1 MKTFQLKILK
11 FITDLFLRINLFTYY
26 VFLCTAISFKKKTL
40 NDMNKK
46 KLYKRPMKEE
56 KVASR
61 LNEIVIF
68 SRFLLVNLFLHAFH
82 FSSNKADLE
91 FNSATSKLYKLHGK
105 QRVRLFVITW
115 IACIQTQMT

>member
-1 MKTFQLKILK
+1 
-11 FITDLFLRINLFTYY
+11 
-26 VFLCTAISFKKKTL
+26 
-40 NDMNKK
+40 
-46 KLYKRPMKEE
+46 MKEE

-68 SRFLLVNLFLHAFH
+68 SRFLLINLFLHAFH

-105 QRVRLFVITW
+105 QRI
-115 IACIQTQMT
+115 

>member
-1 MKTFQLKILK
+1 MKTFQLKLLK

-68 SRFLLVNLFLHAFH
+68 SRFLLINLFLHAFY
-82 FSSNKADLE
+82 FSSNKADL
-91 FNSATSKLYKLHGK
+91 
-105 QRVRLFVITW
+105 
-115 IACIQTQMT
+115 

>member
-1 MKTFQLKILK
+1 
-11 FITDLFLRINLFTYY
+11 
-26 VFLCTAISFKKKTL
+26 
-40 NDMNKK
+40 
-46 KLYKRPMKEE
+46 MKEE

-68 SRFLLVNLFLHAFH
+68 SRFLLINLFLHAFH

-91 FNSATSKLYKLHGK
+91 FNSATSKLYKLYGK
-105 QRVRLFVITW
+105 QRVLRLFVITW

>member
-1 MKTFQLKILK
+1 
-11 FITDLFLRINLFTYY
+11 
-26 VFLCTAISFKKKTL
+26 
-40 NDMNKK
+40 
-46 KLYKRPMKEE
+46 MKEE

-68 SRFLLVNLFLHAFH
+68 SRFLLINLFLHH

>member
-1 MKTFQLKILK
+1 
-11 FITDLFLRINLFTYY
+11 
-26 VFLCTAISFKKKTL
+26 
-40 NDMNKK
+40 MNKK

-68 SRFLLVNLFLHAFH
+68 CRFLLINLFLHAFH

-91 FNSATSKLYKLHGK
+91 LNSATSKLYKLYGK

>member
-1 MKTFQLKILK
+1 
-11 FITDLFLRINLFTYY
+11 
-26 VFLCTAISFKKKTL
+26 
-40 NDMNKK
+40 MNKK
-46 KLYKRPMKEE
+46 KLYKRPTKEE

-68 SRFLLVNLFLHAFH
+68 SRFLLINLFLHH

-91 FNSATSKLYKLHGK
+91 FNSATSKLYKLYGK